1 MNNAETILKFV
12 NEKRLPRYREI
23 PNVGLYL
30 DQVVKYINENLE
42 PLHLSI
48 TPSMLSNYV
57 KKGYIASPIKK
68 QYYAEQ
74 IRYRLIATHRGAS
87 VWSHRFRFCNRTLR

>member
-74 IRYRLIATHRGAS
+74 IRYRRTKTHHEAS
-87 VWSHRFRFCNRTLR
+87 GLFRRFQFCSRTLR